1 MFADR
6 ILVLIP
12 HPDDEVVGCAAAIAR
27 ARAGGAEV
35 HGLHLTTGV
44 PGVEVAWR
52 PDPARNAARVARRR
66 AEALAAAER
75 LGLVPVAFS
84 DRPTRTLR
92 LHMTDALAEIRD
104 AMDRLRPG
112 VVWVPAYEGGH
123 QDHDVANALAS
134 LLAPA
139 VPVWEYAE
147 YNNAG
152 GRTRSQDFPDARGG
166 ETVLTLTDAEQ
177 AEKRALLALYE
188 SERGNLAHIRSGREA
203 FRPLPAHDYGSPP
216 HAGTLFYARFHWV
229 PFRHPRI
236 DFTRPAMVSRAIAAF
251 MERER

>member
-1 MFADR
+1 MYADR

-27 ARAGGAEV
+27 ARAGGAAV
-35 HGLHLTTGV
+35 HGLCLTTGV
-44 PGVEVAWR
+44 PAVDVAWR
-52 PDPARNAARVARRR
+52 PDPARTGTQVARRR

-75 LGLVPVAFS
+75 LGIAPVGFS

-92 LHMTDALAEIRD
+92 LHMADALAEIRD
-104 AMDRLRPG
+104 AVERLRPG
-112 VVWVPAYEGGH
+112 VVWAPAYEGGH

-134 LLAPA
+134 RIAPT

-166 ETVLTLTDAEQ
+166 ETALTLTDAEQ
-177 AEKRALLALYE
+177 AEKRALLALYA

-203 FRPLPAHDYGSPP
+203 FRPLPAHDYASPP
-216 HAGTLFYARFHWV
+216 HPGTLFYARFHWV

-236 DFTRPAMVSRAIAAF
+236 DFTKPVAVSRAVTAF
-251 MERER
+251 LERAG

>member
-27 ARAGGAEV
+27 ARAQGAEV

-44 PGVEVAWR
+44 PAVEVAWR

-92 LHMTDALAEIRD
+92 LNMADALAEIRG
-104 AMDRLRPG
+104 AVDRLRPG
-112 VVWVPAYEGGH
+112 VVWAPAYEGGH

-134 LLAPA
+134 QLAPA

-166 ETVLTLTDAEQ
+166 EAVLSLTGAEQ
-177 AEKRALLALYE
+177 AEKRALLDLYE

-203 FRPLPAHDYGSPP
+203 FRPLPAHDYASPP
-216 HAGTLFYARFHWV
+216 HPGRLFYARFHWV

-236 DFTRPAMVSRAIAAF
+236 DFTEPSEVSRMVTDF
-251 MERER
+251 LKEGR

>member
-1 MFADR
+1 MFAGR
-6 ILVLIP
+6 VLLLIP

-27 ARAGGAEV
+27 ARAQGAEV
-35 HGLHLTTGV
+35 HGLYLTTGV
-44 PGVEVAWR
+44 PAAGVAWR
-52 PDPARNAARVARRR
+52 PDPARTAARVARRR
-66 AEALAAAER
+66 AEALAAARR
-75 LGLVPVAFS
+75 LGLTPVSFS

-92 LHMTDALAEIRD
+92 LHMADALAEIR
-104 AMDRLRPG
+104 AAVDRLRPG
-112 VVWVPAYEGGH
+112 VVWAPAYEGGH

-134 LLAPA
+134 LVAPA

-166 ETVLTLTDAEQ
+166 GTVLELTEAEQ
-177 AEKRALLALYE
+177 AEKRALLALYA

-203 FRPLPAHDYGSPP
+203 FRPLPAHDYAKPP
-216 HAGTLFYARFHWV
+216 HEGTLFYARFHWV

-236 DFTRPAMVSRAIAAF
+236 DFTRPAEVSRAITGF
-251 MERER
+251 VGRGG